1 MVLRLVRVCHYNA
14 PDEMIQRIRTM
25 YFHWS
30 SNPNVRHVGLY
41 WNMRHSIFV
50 WLNGANGP
58 QLEFLEIPGG
68 DNNATITG
76 FGNKPREWMLR
87 RKLCYITHTLHL

>member
-1 MVLRLVRVCHYNA
+1 
-14 PDEMIQRIRTM
+14 
-25 YFHWS
+25 
-30 SNPNVRHVGLY
+30 
-41 WNMRHSIFV
+41 MRHRKFV

-58 QLEFLEIPGG
+58 QLEFLETPGG

-87 RKLCYITHTLHL
+87 RKLYYITHNVHL